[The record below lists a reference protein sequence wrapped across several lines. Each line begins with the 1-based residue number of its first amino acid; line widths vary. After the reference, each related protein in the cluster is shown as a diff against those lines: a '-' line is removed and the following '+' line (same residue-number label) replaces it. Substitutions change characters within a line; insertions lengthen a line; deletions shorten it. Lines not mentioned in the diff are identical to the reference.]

1 MASRF
6 NDELF
11 KQWPENQLEPAG
23 NPAYEGT
30 GYPSAGYGQSRRQV
44 VPLPAGKGVRPQLV
58 GWEDPQPIGQRVI
71 PRGIVNLANDAFTR
85 AELSVLQGLRGASFG
100 RLDQVSLPA
109 PTAAVIAARIAQG
122 RAALAEVTRLFV
134 EFNDTANSYWFKA
147 KEVAA
152 RAAAGLPG
160 GDGLQVAYEGVRAFQ
175 KNYDAT
181 MKRQLEALQSAAGGP
196 ELRWKAWLDATRSVS
211 EHMALVLGNEKT
223 SNLFALVRFV
233 ATETAADLTKRVQQ
247 LGDRTLKL
255 GDWLTQ
261 PWVMGL
267 IGVGALAIFVYAR
280 SGGTIIQV
288 RMPESQV
295 TGGPSS
301 RESATRGVAGL
312 RAAKRKASKRKSSKK
327 RSRR

>member
-6 NDELF
+6 NDNLF
-11 KQWPENQLEPAG
+11 EQWPENQLEPQG

-58 GWEDPQPIGQRVI
+58 GWEDPQPIGQRVSRSAI
-71 PRGIVNLANDAFTR
+71 NLANDAFTR

-122 RAALAEVTRLFV
+122 RAALAEVSRLFI
-134 EFNDTANSYWFKA
+134 EFNEVANSYWFKA

-175 KNYDAT
+175 KNYET
-181 MKRQLEALQSAAGGP
+181 TLKRQFEVLPTAAGGSD
-196 ELRWKAWLDATRSVS
+196 RQWQAWLDATRSMS

-233 ATETAADLTKRVQQ
+233 ATETAADIVKRTQKF
-247 LGDRTLKL
+247 GEGALKAT
-255 GDWLTQ
+255 DWLSS

-267 IGVGALAIFVYAR
+267 LSVGALAISIYAR

-288 RMPESQV
+288 RMPESRM

-301 RESATRGVAGL
+301 REGVARGVAGL
-312 RAAKRKASKRKSSKK
+312 KRRQSSKRRSFKR
-327 RSRR
+327 RSRG

>member
-6 NDELF
+6 NDNLF
-11 KQWPENQLEPAG
+11 QQWPENQLEPQG

-100 RLDQVSLPA
+100 RLDQVSMPA

-175 KNYDAT
+175 KNYET
-181 MKRQLEALQSAAGGP
+181 TVKRQLEVLPTAAAGAD
-196 ELRWKAWLDATRSVS
+196 RNWQAWLDATRSVS

-288 RMPESQV
+288 RMPESRM

-301 RESATRGVAGL
+301 REGAARGVAGL
-312 RAAKRKASKRKSSKK
+312 KRRKSSKRHSSKK